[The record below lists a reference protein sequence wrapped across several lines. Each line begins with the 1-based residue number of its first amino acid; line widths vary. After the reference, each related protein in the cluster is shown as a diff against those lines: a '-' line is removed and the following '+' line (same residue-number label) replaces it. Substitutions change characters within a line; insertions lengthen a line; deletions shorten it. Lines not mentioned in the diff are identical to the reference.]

1 MVEAVHVET
10 VAIVIPVYKGE
21 ATLSRLVEEIAPLTE
36 VMTTPRGQQFQV
48 AEVIL
53 VHDGAVDGSQRVMEA
68 MGERFGFVR
77 LVWLARNF
85 GQHPATLAG
94 AACST
99 SDWVVTLDEDGDH
112 DPAAIGQ
119 FLDVALDTGAQLV
132 YGLPTNPASHGWW
145 RNLLSSLTK
154 RFFVRV
160 LVGNPAVGRFHSYR
174 LIEGEIARSLAAYC
188 GYKVY
193 LDVALSWVVAR
204 SAHCPITLR
213 NTTDRS
219 SGYNF
224 SRLCSH
230 FWRLVLTSG
239 TRPLRLVSGLGV
251 ASLVLGII
259 ISGVVLWQYF
269 MGSIP
274 IAGYTSLIIA
284 ICFFSGAI
292 LFSLGVIAEYL
303 GASLSVAMGRP
314 LYMVVS
320 RPPRARRGR
329 LQ

>member
-1 MVEAVHVET
+1 MGEAVHVET

-21 ATLSRLVEEIAPLTE
+21 ATLSRLVEEIVALTE

-48 AEVIL
+48 VEVIL
-53 VHDGAVDGSQRVMEA
+53 VHDGAVDGSQVVMEA
-68 MGERFGFVR
+68 LGERFAFVR

-99 SDWVVTLDEDGDH
+99 ADWVVTLDEDGDH
-112 DPAAIGQ
+112 DPAAIGP
-119 FLDVALDTGAQLV
+119 FLDIAMDTGAQLV

-145 RNLLSSLTK
+145 RNLLSSVTK

-160 LVGNPAVGRFHSYR
+160 LVGNSAVGRFHSYR

-230 FWRLVLTSG
+230 FWRLVLTAG
-239 TRPLRLVSGLGV
+239 TRPLRIVSGLGV
-251 ASLVLGII
+251 AAIVLGTI
-259 ISGVVLWQYF
+259 ISSVVLWQYF
-269 MGSIP
+269 MGNIP
-274 IAGYTSLIIA
+274 IAGYTSLIIV

-320 RPPRARRGR
+320 RPPRVGRGR
-329 LQ
+329 RQ